1 MRRSRKCPLCLT
13 TWQTGFLFPLVFH
26 LYLSPDHRFR
36 TRLRRTVALGPWETF
51 RGQGNRGRIFPE
63 KLTQDSRPEPTAIS
77 FKKSLVITPP
87 PAILANHG
95 IRFYNCKD
103 D

>member
-13 TWQTGFLFPLVFH
+13 AWQTGFLFPLVFR
-26 LYLSPDHRFR
+26 LYLSSDHLFR
-36 TRLRRTVALGPWETF
+36 TRLRRTVALEPWETF
-51 RGQGNRGRIFPE
+51 RGQGNLGRTFPE

-87 PAILANHG
+87 QSLQIME
-95 IRFYNCKD
+95 
-103 D
+103 